1 MAKNTDI
8 TKARRAALLN
18 VTDSGV
24 EHDPEARM
32 IAERVMA
39 LQAETKWDMP
49 IKGGKPLRGEA
60 LQEWLLAKED
70 QAAQTVIERGIGFG
84 LLKREL
90 GHGAFEGWL
99 SDRGISSR
107 STREAMQAARLL
119 MSLSDSNRRRAADL
133 PQRKLS
139 ILASAPAELI
149 DDLFNS
155 GSLDSI
161 EQMARE
167 QLKEIVQL
175 RKNIEKMDQR
185 EERLNQVIAEQD
197 EELRRNRALPKVQAH
212 ILEMRRAVLDETEA
226 LRVNTHQLQAILDQ
240 AALLPQDISQ
250 ADLDSIAHPLMWAL
264 QGLHATVGAL
274 YERGFGTFNGFPI
287 DLDIFPPLLNAPEFE
302 RMRRCAAEFISRAEL
317 RVALRQADAAAA
329 TTKEAKKRGPKPKVK
344 K

>member
-1 MAKNTDI
+1 MAK
-8 TKARRAALLN
+8 KAIQEAAAAAVL
-18 VTDSGV
+18 
-24 EHDPEARM
+24 HDDESQM
-32 IAERVMA
+32 IAARVAA

-49 IKGGKPLRGEA
+49 IKGGKSLTGEA
-60 LQEWLLAKED
+60 LQQWVLIKED
-70 QAAQTVIERGIGFG
+70 AAAQSSIERGIGFG

-99 SDRGISSR
+99 SDHGINLR
-107 STREAMQAARLL
+107 SAQQVMKAARLL
-119 MSLSDSNRRRAADL
+119 MSLSDSNARRASLL
-133 PQRKLS
+133 PVRKLNV
-139 ILASAPAELI
+139 LASAPAELV

-161 EQMARE
+161 EEMARE
-167 QLKEIVQL
+167 QLREIVQL
-175 RKNIEKMDQR
+175 RKDIEKMDQR

-197 EELRRNRALPKVQAH
+197 EELRRSRALPKVQAH
-212 ILEMRRAVLDETEA
+212 ILELRRAVLDETEA
-226 LRVNTHQLQAILDQ
+226 LRINAHQLQAILDQ

-274 YERGFGTFNGFPI
+274 YERGFDTFSGYPI
-287 DLDIFPPLLNAPEFE
+287 DLDIFPPLLKEPEFE
-302 RMRRCAAEFISRAEL
+302 RMRRCAAEFASRAEL
-317 RVALRQADAAAA
+317 RMAMRQADAAAA